1 MHFQPSNLFALAL
14 ALEASVV
21 AHTVTNLEA
30 MQCAVVAHAKAVIAG
45 EPRDP
50 AAHPPSAMVTLHLS
64 HTGKEIK
71 RGSRGSCKLI
81 TPHAHRCRRRESW
94 ISRSATVV
102 RTAPALIATPT
113 NCRRFKSGPLKGH
126 PSRICVV
133 ETHAGE
139 TGYVRREL
147 LSFRPKIG
155 VWCEVGK
162 AMSSSFCYRFAD
174 GAISYIDRDF

>member
-1 MHFQPSNLFALAL
+1 MSMPRELDIKVGDGCTHCSG
-14 ALEASVV
+14 
-21 AHTVTNLEA
+21 TNRYPY
-30 MQCAVVAHAKAVIAG
+30 Q
-45 EPRDP
+45 
-50 AAHPPSAMVTLHLS
+50 LHS
-64 HTGKEIK
+64 IE
-71 RGSRGSCKLI
+71 
-81 TPHAHRCRRRESW
+81 
-94 ISRSATVV
+94 
-102 RTAPALIATPT
+102 
-113 NCRRFKSGPLKGH
+113 RRFKSGPLKGH

-133 ETHAGE
+133 DEAHAGE